1 MGAMGR
7 LLIYRPVA
15 CRALICL
22 DFHESW
28 SVSLKKQNVCVMVNE
43 TMVRKNVRDFRGS
56 VINPRDHFVLPDKR
70 RLSLNDVSELLS
82 NQQFWT
88 DNPRMRTLL
97 PQLLE
102 YMVSPY
108 KGAPTVAG
116 KKVRGGGIWDALF
129 KQMDG
134 EMDADDSTNPAP
146 LRHGATARPPKA
158 SCVMEPPLVPPK
170 G

>member
-1 MGAMGR
+1 M
-7 LLIYRPVA
+7 
-15 CRALICL
+15 
-22 DFHESW
+22 
-28 SVSLKKQNVCVMVNE
+28 
-43 TMVRKNVRDFRGS
+43 
-56 VINPRDHFVLPDKR
+56 INPRDHFALPDKR
-70 RLSLNDVSELLS
+70 RLSRNDVSELLS

-116 KKVRGGGIWDALF
+116 EKVRGGGIWDALF

-134 EMDADDSTNPAP
+134 EMDLTTAP
-146 LRHGATARPPKA
+146 IPHR
-158 SCVMEPPLVPPK
+158 CVMEPPHAHQKPAASWSHRSSHQKDDTPP
-170 G
+170 